1 MLVEEDK
8 SIDDITNYYD
18 KFKEKKKYSNFEF
31 DENLKEI
38 LLNDEVKIVLGALT
52 QMGKESI
59 EPLKKLFESYE
70 ELFNKKFDL
79 NRSGGMWTCPLSY
92 ALFLREEEVALF
104 LIDYGADVNFL
115 DEMGCLPINYS
126 VGVYDFN
133 SQVRL
138 GKIITL
144 RENKELPKAVVSLI
158 VNGANI
164 GHCNPINQCFPCY
177 EAIVNNFSFSSKQIQ
192 KRIDTILK
200 NRIPEEMEMIDE
212 YIENRRQTSDTYN
225 SFFKYLADGNEEKSI
240 DLLEKNKYLVTALDS
255 FGQNAL
261 HYAVKRRMK
270 KMIKKLI
277 YEGVDYDR
285 KSFQNV
291 TPIEIARTFPPKN
304 YCEIHKYLCQCISDK
319 NIKLKE
325 TESKNSIQSKY
336 SNDSLGESKHFNST
350 DSGYTDSEENSDTS
364 PIIKNK
370 NSQRNGH
377 FVTLNEDIVKAA
389 KADELADKIIK
400 EEELEIEKRIEEQKR
415 KQLKKLKDQR
425 KKNEERLKRERKEK
439 AKKEEIRIMN
449 EKKEEEIRLLR
460 QKREEE
466 NQKRIEL
473 SLKIERENRIKE
485 NIEIFEYFAQKIK
498 IDSDTNK
505 KREAFNRLRS
515 NPMNLINKVKKKK
528 KKKGMISSNQ
538 NDSDQFISG
547 EKNPLDTEGSPT
559 DSSYSSES
567 DQISTIS
574 DQNSYIGTEETVK
587 EPLNRIDIVDSKDY
601 KATKLEHLKYHL
613 FLFFQHEKEKNNID
627 DNTEFKNFLFESEN
641 NLEFWKNNNTKE
653 LDNNLVDTLIK
664 YINSQRNYQSTDGY

>member
-1 MLVEEDK
+1 MEF
-8 SIDDITNYYD
+8 SYDIQGGY
-18 KFKEKKKYSNFEF
+18 
-31 DENLKEI
+31 
-38 LLNDEVKIVLGALT
+38 
-52 QMGKESI
+52 
-59 EPLKKLFESYE
+59 KLFEKIE
-70 ELFNKKFDL
+70 DELNLELD
-79 NRSGGMWTCPLSY
+79 
-92 ALFLREEEVALF
+92 
-104 LIDYGADVNFL
+104 IDQEIVVTEKEIDG
-115 DEMGCLPINYS
+115 EM
-126 VGVYDFN
+126 
-133 SQVRL
+133 
-138 GKIITL
+138 
-144 RENKELPKAVVSLI
+144 
-158 VNGANI
+158 
-164 GHCNPINQCFPCY
+164 
-177 EAIVNNFSFSSKQIQ
+177 
-192 KRIDTILK
+192 
-200 NRIPEEMEMIDE
+200 
-212 YIENRRQTSDTYN
+212 
-225 SFFKYLADGNEEKSI
+225 
-240 DLLEKNKYLVTALDS
+240 YLVTGTNDGDFIYDMLDDGTRGEKIGE
-255 FGQNAL
+255 FVDGEPVL
-261 HYAVKRRMK
+261 T
-270 KMIKKLI
+270 
-277 YEGVDYDR
+277 EGFTDEEDDEDEE
-285 KSFQNV
+285 V
-291 TPIEIARTFPPKN
+291 TEEEIDGTM
-304 YCEIHKYLCQCISDK
+304 YLV
-319 NIKLKE
+319 
-325 TESKNSIQSKY
+325 T
-336 SNDSLGESKHFNST
+336 GT

-528 KKKGMISSNQ
+528 KKKKKGMISSNQ

>member
-18 KFKEKKKYSNFEF
+18 KFKEKKKCSNFEY

-59 EPLKKLFESYE
+59 EPLKKLFKSYE
-70 ELFNKKFDL
+70 ELFDKKFDL
-79 NRSGGMWTCPLSY
+79 NRTGGMWTCPLSY

-138 GKIITL
+138 GKIISL

-164 GHCNPINQCFPCY
+164 GHCNQINSFFPCY
-177 EAIVNNFSFSSKQIQ
+177 EAIVNNYSFSSKQIQ

-212 YIENRRQTSDTYN
+212 YLENRRQTSDTYN

-240 DLLEKNKYLVTALDS
+240 DLLQKNKYLVTALDS

-277 YEGVDYDR
+277 FEGVDYDR

-304 YCEIHKYLCQCISDK
+304 YCEIHNYLCQCISDK
-319 NIKLKE
+319 KRLINTNPKDSNL
-325 TESKNSIQSKY
+325 
-336 SNDSLGESKHFNST
+336 SNDPTAKLSNSS

-364 PIIKNK
+364 PTIKDTK
-370 NSQRNGH
+370 SQKNGH

-389 KADELADKIIK
+389 KANELADKIIK
-400 EEELEIEKRIEEQKR
+400 EEELEKEKRIEEQKN
-415 KQLKKLKDQR
+415 KQLKKLKEQK
-425 KKNEERLKRERKEK
+425 KKNEEKLKRERKEK

-449 EKKEEEIRLLR
+449 EKKEEEIRMLR

-485 NIEIFEYFAQKIK
+485 SLQIFEYYAQKIK
-498 IDSDTNK
+498 IDFDINK
-505 KREAFNRLRS
+505 KRKAFNKLI
-515 NPMNLINKVKKKK
+515 NNMNLMNKVKNKKK
-528 KKKGMISSNQ
+528 RKKKSLISSNQ

-547 EKNPLDTEGSPT
+547 EKNNFNSEGNPT

-574 DQNSYIGTEETVK
+574 DQNSYIGTEEIVK
-587 EPLNRIDIVDSKDY
+587 KPLDKIDKVDSKDH
-601 KATKLEHLKYHL
+601 KATNLEHLKYHL
-613 FLFFQHEKEKNNID
+613 FLFFQQEKEKNNII

-653 LDNNLVDTLIK
+653 LDNNLVNTLIK
-664 YINSQRNYQSTDGY
+664 YIDSQRAYQSTDGY